1 MERVKYYIWEQCTK
15 WTGGRRGKNEE
26 SSVVAD
32 KRLGAYF
39 RVLAMGTKWMGELNP
54 ANSPLE
60 L

>member
-1 MERVKYYIWEQCTK
+1 MKET
-15 WTGGRRGKNEE
+15 
-26 SSVVAD
+26 SVVAD

-39 RVLAMGTKWMGELNP
+39 RVVAMGTKWMGELNP